1 MTALHCS
8 RRMAPRPTG
17 TVTFLFTDIEGS
29 TRLLH
34 ALGDAYASVRGQHD
48 TIIRDAIAACG
59 GTEVDTAGD
68 SFFAVFPSPRGAIQA
83 AVTAQRALAGH
94 DWPAGSSLRVRM
106 GLHTGEG
113 VLSGTGYVGM
123 DVHRAARI
131 AGAAHGG
138 QVILSSATHGLVE
151 HSLPDGTSL
160 RDLGEHRLKDIPNA
174 EHLFDLVFDGLET
187 EFPPPRTLDARPNN
201 LPAQLT
207 SFVGREEQVAEI
219 TTLFGRTRL
228 LTLTGPGGTGKSR
241 LALRVATD
249 TLGDYRDGC
258 FFVDLSPIT
267 DPVLVPDAIARAL
280 GVTETPGLPIIE
292 GLRSHLRHRE
302 LLLVVDNFE
311 QVAAAGP
318 VLEDLLIAAPALR
331 ALVTSRVVL
340 ALRGEQEYAVPP
352 LRPPDPGQWA
362 SPADLDR
369 SEAVRL
375 FTERA
380 LAVQPQF
387 RLTAENAEAV
397 AEITARLD
405 GLPLAIE
412 LAATRIRVLTPRQM
426 LPRLQQSLTLLTSS
440 ARTFPERQRTLRG
453 AIAWSYDLLPDA
465 ERSLFARLSVFSGG
479 WSLAAAEGVTEPDT
493 LTLDALDGLS
503 SLLDKSLIRAD
514 EPNGHP
520 RFSMLET
527 IREFGQEQ
535 LAAAG
540 ELEDIRRRHSEF
552 FLRLAVEAEPHLIG
566 VDQAHWLEA
575 LDRERGNL
583 RAALRWAV
591 DSDQAQAAQEAAGA
605 LWRFWHQRG
614 HLAEGRRWLDEIL
627 AMPSG
632 QRPTAARARALTG
645 AGGIAWWQIDH
656 PAARAFYDEAL
667 AVERQVGAPARIAEA
682 LYNDAFAQG
691 AAGDNQ
697 TAGRLLEESL
707 DLFRQENDE
716 HGEARVLVMLVQ
728 PDAQAGNWDRV
739 IARLEEAVAI
749 WRRLGDRLQL
759 AFDLIWLAFA
769 RGRARRWRGAHLA
782 ALEALSLFREA
793 DNATGIALAF
803 RDLAFLAGWEGR
815 PGDAIRLAGAAESLR
830 EKTGGGPPQGF
841 GGMLEGDPAADA
853 WGQLPEAEAER
864 SWQEGRGLSVDEA
877 LALALHWSEP

>member
-1 MTALHCS
+1 
-8 RRMAPRPTG
+8 MADLPTG

-29 TRLLH
+29 TRLLQ
-34 ALGDAYASVRGQHD
+34 ALGDAYARVRSEHA
-48 TIIRDAIAACG
+48 TIIRDAIAAGG

-68 SFFAVFPSPRGAIQA
+68 SFFAAFPSPRGAVQA
-83 AVTAQRALAGH
+83 AVMAQRGLKAH
-94 DWPAGSSLRVRM
+94 DWPAGSPVRVRM

-113 VLSGTGYVGM
+113 VLSGSEYVGM

-131 AGAAHGG
+131 AAAAHGG
-138 QVILSSATHGLVE
+138 QVILSGATRGLVE
-151 HSLPDGTSL
+151 HSMPEGTSL
-160 RDLGEHRLKDIPNA
+160 RHLGEHRLKDILHL
-174 EHLFDLVFDGLET
+174 EHLFDLVIVGLPA
-187 EFPPPRTLDARPNN
+187 EFPPPRTLDAHPNN

-207 SFVGREEQVAEI
+207 SFVGREEQIAEI
-219 TTLFGRTRL
+219 RQLFGRTRL

-241 LALRVATD
+241 LALQVAAE
-249 TLGDYRDGC
+249 TLGDYRDGS
-258 FFVDLSPIT
+258 FFVDLSPVM
-267 DPVLVPDAIARAL
+267 DPALVPAVIAKAL
-280 GVTETPGLPIIE
+280 GVSETPGVPIIE
-292 GLRSHLRHRE
+292 GLRTHLRDRE

-318 VLEDLLIAAPALR
+318 VLEELLTGAPRVKALI
-331 ALVTSRVVL
+331 TSRVVL
-340 ALRGEQEYAVPP
+340 SLRGEQEYAVPP
-352 LRPPDPGQWA
+352 LKPPDLGQQA
-362 SPADLDR
+362 DPADLNR
-369 SEAVRL
+369 FEAVRL

-380 LAVQPQF
+380 LAVQPRF

-412 LAATRIRVLTPRQM
+412 LAATRTKVLTPEQM
-426 LPRLQQSLTLLTSS
+426 LPRLQQSLTLLTSG
-440 ARTFPERQRTLRG
+440 ARTVPERQRTLRG
-453 AIAWSYDLLPDA
+453 AIAWSYDLLPEA

-479 WSLAAAEGVTEPDT
+479 WTLAAAEGIAEPQK
-493 LTLDALDGLS
+493 LALDALEGLS

-514 EPNGHP
+514 EPNGQR

-535 LAAAG
+535 LSAAD
-540 ELEDIRRRHSEF
+540 ELERVRRRHCEY
-552 FLRLAVEAEPHLIG
+552 FLHLAVEAEAHLTG
-566 VDQAHWLEA
+566 VDQAGWLDA

-583 RAALRWAV
+583 RAALRWAI
-591 DSDQAQAAQEAAGA
+591 DSGHAQVAQEAAGA

-632 QRPTAARARALTG
+632 QRPTAARAKALTG

-656 PAARAFYDEAL
+656 PAARSFYDEAL
-667 AVERQVGAPARIAEA
+667 AVERQVGSPARIAEA

-691 AAGDNQ
+691 AAGDFKAAN
-697 TAGRLLEESL
+697 RLLEESL
-707 DLFRQENDE
+707 DLFRQTNNE
-716 HGEARVLVMLVQ
+716 HGVARALVMLVL

-739 IARLEEAVAI
+739 IAHMEGAVAI

-769 RGRARRWRGAHLA
+769 YGRTARWRDAHLA
-782 ALEALSLFREA
+782 AVEALSIFCEA

-815 PGDAIRLAGAAESLR
+815 PQDALRLAGAAESLR
-830 EKTGGGPPQGF
+830 EKIGGGPPQGF
-841 GGMLEGDPAADA
+841 GGMLEGDPAAA
-853 WGQLPEAEAER
+853 ARRQLSEAEAER
-864 SWQEGRGLSVDEA
+864 SWQEGRNLDTKEA
-877 LALALHWSEP
+877 LALARRWREH